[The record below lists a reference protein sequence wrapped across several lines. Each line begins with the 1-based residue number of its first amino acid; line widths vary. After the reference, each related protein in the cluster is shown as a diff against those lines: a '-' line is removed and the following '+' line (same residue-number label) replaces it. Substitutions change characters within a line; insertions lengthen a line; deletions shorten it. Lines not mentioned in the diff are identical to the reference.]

1 MARVLYLHG
10 SGGGPFGRRL
20 NWLEA
25 HGHPVV
31 ARPSLPYPRHRR
43 WSWGWSAAFFDRR
56 WFWQAVEAAQE
67 AYDRA
72 RPDVVVGVSV
82 GGAVA
87 MNLRT
92 GGTPQVLLAPAWRA
106 WAVFRAGPARRVK
119 PATLILHGESDR
131 LVPLRYSR

>member
-31 ARPSLPYPRHRR
+31 ARPSLPFPRHRR
-43 WSWGWSAAFFDRR
+43 WSWGWFAAFFDRR
-56 WFWQAVEAAQE
+56 WFGQAVEAAQE

-72 RPDVVVGVSV
+72 RPDVVVGVS
-82 GGAVA
+82 
-87 MNLRT
+87 L
-92 GGTPQVLLAPAWRA
+92 GGTIRCPSRPRPYRRWCCRA
-106 WAVFRAGPARRVK
+106 VMPHSTQR
-119 PATLILHGESDR
+119 
-131 LVPLRYSR
+131 

>member
-20 NWLEA
+20 SWLEA

-31 ARPSLPYPRHRR
+31 ARPSLPYPQHRR
-43 WSWGWSAAFFDRR
+43 WSWGWFAAFFDRR
-56 WFWQAVEAAQE
+56 WFGQAVEAAQQ

-87 MNLRT
+87 MKLRT
-92 GGTPQVLLAPAWRA
+92 GGTPQLLLPPGC
-106 WAVFRAGPARRVK
+106 RAGAAFRCGAGCRVK
-119 PATLILHGESDR
+119 HAPRTWPCQSERH
-131 LVPLRYSR
+131 